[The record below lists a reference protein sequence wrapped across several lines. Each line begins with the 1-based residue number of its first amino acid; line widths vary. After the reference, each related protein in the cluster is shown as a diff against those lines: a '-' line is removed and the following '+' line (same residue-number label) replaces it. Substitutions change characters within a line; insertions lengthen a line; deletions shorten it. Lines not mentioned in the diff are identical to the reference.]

1 MKKLIIML
9 FVTAVFTLSGCSF
22 LEEANDSLNY
32 ANEATEY
39 MNELSTFA
47 EEASS
52 LEGAELESRL
62 ESLRT
67 TIEDFLEI
75 EPPSI
80 AEGIHKEL
88 ENKSQVLLDATNNIL
103 ENGEVAIEQL
113 KQSEVYKTIENI
125 TTLKSQ
131 IEELG

>member
-1 MKKLIIML
+1 MKKFISILIVSVI
-9 FVTAVFTLSGCSF
+9 ALSGCSL

-47 EEASS
+47 EEAPS
-52 LEGAELESRL
+52 LEGAELKTQL
-62 ESLRT
+62 ESLQT
-67 TIEDFLEI
+67 TIEDFMEI

-80 AEGIHKEL
+80 AEGLHKEL
-88 ENKSQVLLDATNNIL
+88 ENKSQVLLDGINNVL

-113 KQSEVYKTIENI
+113 KQSEIYETIENI
-125 TTLKSQ
+125 TTLKKQ
-131 IEELG
+131 IEELGL